1 MEIERKD
8 EDGGPVELAVRG
20 ELTIYGAAEA
30 YGVLDSVLA
39 EGRDL
44 RVNLS
49 QVSELDSSGVQL
61 LLAAK
66 NAMQGQGR
74 NFELVAHSQAVL
86 DVLDLLQLSPVFG
99 DPVIVPADPT

>member
-30 YGVLDSVLA
+30 YGVLDGVLA

-49 QVSELDSSGVQL
+49 QVTELDSTGVQL

-66 NAMQGQGR
+66 SAVEGKNR
-74 NFELVAHSQAVL
+74 RFELVAHSPAVL
-86 DVLDLLQLSPVFG
+86 EVMDLLQLSPVFG
-99 DPVIVPADPT
+99 DPVVVPADQI